1 MLSLCLFARF
11 RTEAH
16 GDVVARFNERFILS
30 LGGCGSA
37 LVLDDEL
44 NVSPG
49 RNTSKNDFLTPHGV
63 STLLESPH
71 LHAPL
76 RRGDAS
82 GERACV
88 YVCVG
93 VLPCPA
99 VVLNSGLCL
108 GVKVLPISSSAR
120 GMLQTLEKQAE
131 VPHPPSRTD
140 WTRRVPHR
148 VLIGHLDVLP
158 LPSTLSSQLARP

>member
-49 RNTSKNDFLTPHGV
+49 RNTSKNDVITPHGV

-76 RRGDAS
+76 RRGMRRENVRVYMCAS
-82 GERACV
+82 GFS
-88 YVCVG
+88 
-93 VLPCPA
+93 P
-99 VVLNSGLCL
+99 
-108 GVKVLPISSSAR
+108 
-120 GMLQTLEKQAE
+120 
-131 VPHPPSRTD
+131 
-140 WTRRVPHR
+140 
-148 VLIGHLDVLP
+148 VLP
-158 LPSTLSSQLARP
+158 LC